1 MEGHTADQMLSSLTQ
16 YLDQHDINIQNCRGQ
31 SYDNASNMSGKY
43 NGLQAKVKNLCE
55 YADFIPCFGHSLN
68 LVRTCCA
75 EVCQQ
80 AVLFFSFL
88 SGLYNF
94 FSASTSRWDLL
105 MKAINEKSVHP
116 LTLKRLCRTRWAEH
130 ADATLAL
137 KENYDTVRSVLQ
149 EMSQNMEL
157 KADARLQAEGFLS
170 MMNKLE
176 TGFMTI
182 FWNKVL
188 QRFRSTSGL
197 LQATYSINPTK

>member
-1 MEGHTADQMLSSLTQ
+1 MLSSLTQ
-16 YLDQHDINIQNCRGQ
+16 YLDQHDINIQNCHGQ

-68 LVRTCCA
+68 LIGTCSA

-88 SGLYNF
+88 SGLYSF
-94 FSASTSRWDLL
+94 FAASTSPWDLL
-105 MKAINEKSVHP
+105 MKAINEKSVHH
-116 LTLKRLCRTRWAEH
+116 LTLKRLYRTRWAEH

-149 EMSQNMEL
+149 EMSQNMEVPLEL
-157 KADARLQAEGFLS
+157 KADARLQAEVFLIDD
-170 MMNKLE
+170 E
-176 TGFMTI
+176 
-182 FWNKVL
+182 
-188 QRFRSTSGL
+188 
-197 LQATYSINPTK
+197 